1 MSIPPLNKQ
10 SDYDKFFNKY
20 LADLNLQVKL
30 NQENYDANVAFF
42 KTGVQAT
49 ERADTRSLE
58 QRSTDVETL
67 KIQARAMLNKL
78 TNSNSADEVLTFL
91 INSNLLFFF
100 VQNFVDFERIINKR
114 YPSQSVSAPILRVL
128 IQKSFDKQNQ
138 EIPLLKDELIVATNS
153 VASREIMKK
162 VLNDVYNKRD
172 TNVILYEAIRDNLG
186 LFSTM
191 QEKLEIV
198 KFPEKKI

>member
-1 MSIPPLNKQ
+1 MSIPPVNKP
-10 SDYDKFFNKY
+10 SDYDKFFSRY
-20 LADLNLQVKL
+20 LSDLSLQVKL
-30 NQENYDANVAFF
+30 NQENYDANVTFF

-100 VQNFVDFERIINKR
+100 VQNFVDFERNINKC
-114 YPSQSVSAPILRVL
+114 YPSQTASAPILRVL
-128 IQKSFDKQNQ
+128 IQKSFDKQNE

-153 VASREIMKK
+153 VASREIMQK
-162 VLNDVYNKRD
+162 VLNDVYNKSD
-172 TNVILYEAIRDNLG
+172 TNVVLYETIRNNLS
-186 LFSTM
+186 LFPTM

-198 KFPEKKI
+198 KFS